1 MKLRY
6 LTPLV
11 LGLTFMTTLP
21 AAAQSISGLAGASS
35 STPLISAQVTP
46 AGPVH
51 VDLTEWSITPVT
63 TVIPAG
69 LVTFEVTTP
78 PTAAKTHELQV
89 IKSDLP
95 IDALPI
101 NLEGDVD
108 ETQVGERIGLIEQV
122 RPGDVDSA
130 TFTLA
135 PGRYV
140 LLCNLAEHYIQGM
153 VTEIQVQ

>member
-6 LTPLV
+6 QTPLI
-11 LGLTFMTTLP
+11 LCLTLLTALP
-21 AAAQSISGLAGASS
+21 AAAQTVSGLAGASS
-35 STPLISAQVTP
+35 SAPLISAQVTP
-46 AGPVH
+46 GEPVH
-51 VDLTEWSITPVT
+51 VDLTEWSITPAT

-69 LVTFEVTTP
+69 EVTFEVTTP

-89 IKSDLP
+89 IKSDLA
-95 IDALPI
+95 INSLPI

-130 TFTLA
+130 TFTLV

-140 LLCNLAEHYIQGM
+140 LLCNLAEHYLKGM

>member
-6 LTPLV
+6 LTPL
-11 LGLTFMTTLP
+11 
-21 AAAQSISGLAGASS
+21 AIGLALLT
-35 STPLISAQVTP
+35 TPLISGQAA

-51 VDLTEWSITPVT
+51 VDLTEWSINPAA
-63 TVIPAG
+63 TVVPAG
-69 LVTFEVTTP
+69 DVTFEVATP
-78 PTAAKTHELQV
+78 PTAAKTHELLV
-89 IKSDLP
+89 IRSDLP
-95 IDALPI
+95 LDALPMTS
-101 NLEGDVD
+101 EGDVD
-108 ETQVGERIGLIEQV
+108 EDKVGPRAGLIEQV

-140 LLCNLAEHYIQGM
+140 LLCNLAEHYVKGM